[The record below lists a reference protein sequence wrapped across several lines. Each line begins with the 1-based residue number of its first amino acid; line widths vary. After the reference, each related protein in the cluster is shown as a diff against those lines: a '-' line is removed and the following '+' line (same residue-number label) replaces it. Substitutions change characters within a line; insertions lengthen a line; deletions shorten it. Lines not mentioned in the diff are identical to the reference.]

1 MEDKLKMEPKKITIP
16 LGSVVSNIH
25 VKVQGGV
32 AKPRPEK
39 K

>member
-1 MEDKLKMEPKKITIP
+1 MKKSITIP
-16 LGSVVSNIH
+16 VGSLVSNIS